1 MEVSGAPKA
10 LNLSQSAEQ
19 KAVSKDIARDVNGE
33 LKRKGLKH
41 SGKLGQN
48 EFLKLLV
55 TQLKHQDPLSPM
67 KDKNFIA
74 QMAQFSAL
82 EQMTKVNT
90 NLGSLIKQSNDS
102 DMYQLL
108 HKRVSWVNDVTNKI
122 SSGKVES
129 IEKRGDKV
137 GLNINNQFVR
147 PDSVIKVELNTENT
161 NGIDKK

>member
-1 MEVSGAPKA
+1 MEISGAPKA
-10 LNLSQSAEQ
+10 LNLSQTNEQ
-19 KAVSKDIARDVNGE
+19 KAASKDIAREVNGE

-41 SGKLGQN
+41 TGKLGQN

-102 DMYQLL
+102 DMYELL
-108 HKRVSWVNDVTNKI
+108 GKKVSWVNDITHKVSNGT
-122 SSGKVES
+122 VES
-129 IEKRGDKV
+129 IEKKGDKV
-137 GLNINNQFVR
+137 GLNIRNQFVR
-147 PDSVIKVELNTENT
+147 PDSIIKVEVNSEN
-161 NGIDKK
+161 NGLSKK